1 MTKGEKTKKLNFRDK
16 ETTMY
21 DVYKIRQD
29 FPVLSQ
35 KINGKPNTFLDSAAS
50 AQKPQC
56 VIDTMYHLYSSC
68 YANVHRGAYYLSE
81 HITLEYE
88 NARKIV
94 QRFINAASEREIIF
108 TRNATESI
116 NLVAAC
122 WGRKFLK
129 SGDEILISQA
139 EHHANLI
146 PWQMIAAETGAELK
160 VFKIADD
167 GSYLEEEYLKLLGPK
182 TKMVAVTAMSNV
194 LGTVFPVRKMAEQ
207 AHKAGALFLVDAC
220 QAAVHYVLDVQQ
232 TDCDFLAFSGHKTYG
247 PSGIGVLYG
256 KYKLLD
262 SLPPYQFGGD
272 MVEKVTYEK
281 TTFDE
286 VPARFEAG
294 TPAMVQAIGL
304 GRALQYMQK
313 QGMENIAAHEAELT
327 DYARGRFAE
336 VKGFKEIGTAQGKG
350 GVFSFVL
357 DGIHPQ
363 DIAFILDKEGVSVRT
378 GHHCAQPLVE
388 RMGYTSLARAS
399 LGMYSCRE
407 DIDIFIA
414 ALQKAKTFF

>member
-1 MTKGEKTKKLNFRDK
+1 
-16 ETTMY
+16 MY

-56 VIDTMYHLYSSC
+56 VIDTMYRLYSSC